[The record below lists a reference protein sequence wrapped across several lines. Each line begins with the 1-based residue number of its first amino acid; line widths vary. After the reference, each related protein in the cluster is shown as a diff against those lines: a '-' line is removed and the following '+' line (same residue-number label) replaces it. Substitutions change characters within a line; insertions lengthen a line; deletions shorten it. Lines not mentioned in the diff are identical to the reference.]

1 MTDLDEDWALL
12 RSLPSNA
19 DPIGLALREI
29 AAPGVFIVN
38 GPPRRR
44 QLFARLA
51 VQGLLG
57 APWKKDPG
65 FAVGASRHGISRNP
79 QDFAQCWVTSQMDW
93 VVWTRQVADKSDLFN
108 YVNFACFERDPFK
121 SSPPALRGISR
132 DAISYLN
139 HTVRDCW
146 LPLETMR
153 PWVTDPRRCWE
164 FWAIAVQLRV
174 LRRMLLVV
182 NQTVKDPITDWAPF
196 EQWARWTADAEHFTL
211 VLCCTGDEDFSAYP
225 ALLAAPKFGL

>member
-57 APWKKDPG
+57 APWKKDPKVPG
-65 FAVGASRHGISRNP
+65 V
-79 QDFAQCWVTSQMDW
+79 FAQCLITSQMDW

-139 HTVRDCW
+139 HTVRDNW
-146 LPLETMR
+146 LPMETMR

-164 FWAIAVQLRV
+164 FWAIAAQLRV